1 MSVSERLVAIRKSRG
16 MTQQEVADK
25 CGLINTAVRRAES
38 GRVTTQIET
47 LLKLAPALAVSITEI
62 LDYSEDEKELVLE
75 LEGIYQRIQQKLQQ
89 LREEGASVND
99 VENMEEKRRAAIE
112 NIKDA
117 SVAALAREQAE
128 KLQAKAKEVEAGERG
143 KQKKVE
149 NQELLLAEFAK
160 LNAEGQQIAIARL
173 KELTQI
179 DAYRSRKRYNRAR

>member
-47 LLKLAPALAVSITEI
+47 LLKLAPALEVSITEI
-62 LDYSEDEKELVLE
+62 LNYSEDEKELVLE
-75 LEGIYQRIQQKLQQ
+75 LERQYKRIQQKLQQ
-89 LREEGASVND
+89 LREEGASVSD
-99 VENMEEKRRAAIE
+99 VEGMEGKRRAAIE

-128 KLQAKAKEVEAGERG
+128 KLQARAKEIEAGEKG

-149 NQELLLAEFAK
+149 NQELLLTEFAK